1 MIARE
6 LVSNNMPI
14 LNLNDK
20 VYSAI
25 SMMDNYGVSHLPIVH
40 DGVYVG
46 LISESQLY
54 QMSDPNKNISEC
66 YYSDAHMSVFESQHL
81 YDVVGVVSH
90 DKLTIVPVISKDHKY
105 IGSIISFDLLLSLDK
120 LLGAEEIGTVVVLEL
135 NAIDYSLSQIAQI
148 VEYNNSKIISLYTNR
163 KEESKKMEL
172 TLKIESDNIIS
183 VLESFN
189 RYEYHIKA
197 VHASDSPQADIFDD
211 RYDNLMNFLN
221 I

>member
-6 LVSNNMPI
+6 LVSNNIPI

-40 DGVYVG
+40 DEVYVG
-46 LISESQLY
+46 LISENQLY

-66 YYSDAHMSVFESQHL
+66 CYSDAHMSVFESQHL

-135 NAIDYSLSQIAQI
+135 NVIDYSLSQIAQI

-189 RYEYHIKA
+189 RYEYNIKA
-197 VHASDSPQADIFDD
+197 VHASDSPQADLFDD